1 MKIVVCPFHTH
12 SQIIE
17 KKKSQKYMKKLREI
31 RSCRWVRENEYIIK
45 TLLGK
50 F

>member
-1 MKIVVCPFHTH
+1 MKMVVCPFYTH

-17 KKKSQKYMKKLREI
+17 ENVKSAWKKLREI
-31 RSCRWVRENEYIIK
+31 RSCRLVRENEYIIK
-45 TLLGK
+45 TLHDK